1 MITEDM
7 LPATNE
13 NSFDTAM
20 IIPQGIAELLK
31 QHKGENVLILDLRN
45 PGDWT
50 DFFIIATANSET
62 HLDGL
67 QRHIKTFCKE
77 KGIDILRQ
85 SMRQI
90 KDEWR
95 IIDLGTTIIHL
106 MSKTTRDF
114 YDLERLYSM
123 PIN

>member
-1 MITEDM
+1 MLTEDM
-7 LPATNE
+7 LPATNK
-13 NSFDTAM
+13 NSPDAAM
-20 IIPQGIAELLK
+20 IIPQAIAELLE

-67 QRHIKTFCKE
+67 QRHIKTFCNE
-77 KGIDILRQ
+77 QGIDILRQ
-85 SMRQI
+85 STRQI

-95 IIDLGTTIIHL
+95 IIDLGTAIIHL
-106 MSKTTRDF
+106 MSKTARDF
-114 YDLERLYSM
+114 YDLERLYSI
-123 PIN
+123 PLN